1 MCPNQY
7 YYLNGGYVMKKKD
20 IVDLIK
26 AHYNQN
32 EKEFMTITSRIAH
45 EFEKMGDLELAT
57 YIMAQ
62 ISSNDTFVPQGVKY
76 DTQFLTQVKFD
87 NSPLP
92 LPKNFADDLKGI
104 INAVNHQLG
113 IGRFLFEGAP
123 GTGKTESAK
132 QVARLLNRV
141 LLSVNFNEVID
152 SKLGQTAKNIAA
164 VFDEINHMP
173 NLSRVVILFDE
184 IDSLALNRLD
194 SRDVREMG
202 RATSSILKELDN
214 VNPKAV
220 IIATTNLYDKFDPA
234 FKRRFDAVINFDRY
248 TQDDLLDVGEAI
260 LNSDLSQ
267 FSSVSR
273 DIKLFRKVLTSVD
286 KVPNP
291 GELKNIIKVAL
302 AFSDPQNPYDYL
314 SRLYKDLHQKQD
326 LNLQELRD
334 QKFTLR
340 EIGILTNIPKST
352 VARELKE

>member
-1 MCPNQY
+1 
-7 YYLNGGYVMKKKD
+7 MKKKD

-26 AHYNQN
+26 AHYSQN
-32 EKEFMTITSRIAH
+32 ENEFMTITNHIAD
-45 EFEKMGDLELAT
+45 EFEKMGDSELAS
-57 YIMAQ
+57 YITAQ
-62 ISSNDTFVPQGVKY
+62 ISKTDTFVPQGVNY
-76 DTQFLTQVKFD
+76 DTHFLTQVEFD

-92 LPKNFADDLKGI
+92 LPKSIADDLKGI

-123 GTGKTESAK
+123 GTGKTESVK

-141 LLSVNFNEVID
+141 LLSVNFNEIID
-152 SKLGQTAKNIAA
+152 SKLGQTAKNITA

-214 VNPKAV
+214 VNSKAV

-234 FKRRFDAVINFDRY
+234 FRRRFDAVINFNRY
-248 TQDDLLDVGEAI
+248 TKDDLLDTAEV
-260 LNSDLSQ
+260 LLDNDLSR
-267 FSSVSR
+267 FSLASR
-273 DIKLFRKVLTSVD
+273 DIKLFRKILMSVD

-291 GELKNIIKVAL
+291 GELKNIIKIAL

-314 SRLYKDLHQKQD
+314 SRLYKDLHQSQALD
-326 LNLQELRD
+326 LEELRN

-340 EIGILTNIPKST
+340 EIGILTNTPKST

>member
-1 MCPNQY
+1 
-7 YYLNGGYVMKKKD
+7 MKKKD

-26 AHYNQN
+26 AHYSQN
-32 EKEFMTITSRIAH
+32 ENEFMTITNHIAD
-45 EFEKMGDLELAT
+45 EFEKMGDSELAS
-57 YIMAQ
+57 YITAQ
-62 ISSNDTFVPQGVKY
+62 ISKTDTFVPQGVNY
-76 DTQFLTQVKFD
+76 DTHFLTQVEFD

-92 LPKNFADDLKGI
+92 LPKSIADDLKGI

-123 GTGKTESAK
+123 GTGKTESVK

-141 LLSVNFNEVID
+141 LLSVNFNEIID
-152 SKLGQTAKNIAA
+152 SKLGQTAKNITA

-214 VNPKAV
+214 VNSKAV

-234 FKRRFDAVINFDRY
+234 FRRRFDAVINFNRY
-248 TQDDLLDVGEAI
+248 TKDDLLDTAEV
-260 LNSDLSQ
+260 LLDNDLSR
-267 FSSVSR
+267 FSLASR
-273 DIKLFRKVLTSVD
+273 DIKLFRKILMSVD

-291 GELKNIIKVAL
+291 GELKNIIKIAL

-314 SRLYKDLHQKQD
+314 SRLYKDLHQTQNLD
-326 LNLQELRD
+326 LQKLRN

-340 EIGILTNIPKST
+340 EIGILTNTPKST

>member
-1 MCPNQY
+1 
-7 YYLNGGYVMKKKD
+7 MKKKD

-26 AHYNQN
+26 AHYSQN
-32 EKEFMTITSRIAH
+32 ENEFMTITNRIAD
-45 EFEKMGDLELAT
+45 EFEKMGDSELASYVT
-57 YIMAQ
+57 AQ
-62 ISSNDTFVPQGVKY
+62 ISKTDTFVPQGVNY

-87 NSPLP
+87 NFPLP
-92 LPKNFADDLKGI
+92 LPKPITDDLKGI
-104 INAVNHQLG
+104 INAVNHQLD
-113 IGRFLFEGAP
+113 IGKFLFEGAP

-132 QVARLLNRV
+132 QVARLLNRI

-173 NLSRVVILFDE
+173 NLSRVVVLFDE

-214 VNPKAV
+214 VNPNAV

-234 FKRRFDAVINFDRY
+234 FRRRFDAVINFDRY
-248 TQDDLLDVGEAI
+248 TQDDLLDVAEAL
-260 LNSDLSQ
+260 LNNYLSS
-267 FSSVSR
+267 FPSASR
-273 DIKLFRKVLTSVD
+273 DIKLFRKILMSVD
-286 KVPNP
+286 KIPNP

-314 SRLYKDLHQKQD
+314 SRLYKELHQSQNLD
-326 LNLQELRD
+326 LQMLRN
-334 QKFTLR
+334 QGFTLR

-352 VARELKE
+352 VARELRE

>member
-1 MCPNQY
+1 
-7 YYLNGGYVMKKKD
+7 MKKKD

-32 EKEFMTITSRIAH
+32 ENEFMAITNRIAD
-45 EFEKMGDLELAT
+45 EFEKMGDSELAS
-57 YIMAQ
+57 YITAQ
-62 ISSNDTFVPQGVKY
+62 ISKTDTFVPQGVNY
-76 DTQFLTQVKFD
+76 NTQFLTQVEFN

-92 LPKNFADDLKGI
+92 LPKPIADDLKGI
-104 INAVNHQLG
+104 INAVNHQLD
-113 IGRFLFEGAP
+113 IGKFLFEGAP

-132 QVARLLNRV
+132 QVARLLNRI

-173 NLSRVVILFDE
+173 NLSRVVVLFDE

-214 VNPKAV
+214 VNPNVV

-234 FKRRFDAVINFDRY
+234 FRRRFDAVINFNRY
-248 TQDDLLDVGEAI
+248 TKDDLLDVSEAL
-260 LNSDLSQ
+260 LNNDLSS

-273 DIKLFRKVLTSVD
+273 DIKLFRKILMSVD
-286 KVPNP
+286 EIPNP

-314 SRLYKDLHQKQD
+314 SRLYKDLHQTQNLD
-326 LNLQELRD
+326 LQKLRN

-340 EIGILTNIPKST
+340 EIGILTNTPKST

>member
-1 MCPNQY
+1 
-7 YYLNGGYVMKKKD
+7 MKKKD

-26 AHYNQN
+26 AHYSQN
-32 EKEFMTITSRIAH
+32 ENEFTIITNRIAD
-45 EFEKMGDLELAT
+45 EFEKMGDSELAS
-57 YIMAQ
+57 YITAQ
-62 ISSNDTFVPQGVKY
+62 ISETDTFVPQGVNY
-76 DTQFLTQVKFD
+76 DTRFLTQVEFD

-92 LPKNFADDLKGI
+92 LPKPIADDLKGI

-113 IGRFLFEGAP
+113 IGKFLFEGAP

-152 SKLGQTAKNIAA
+152 SKLGQTAKNIAS

-214 VNPKAV
+214 VNPNAV
-220 IIATTNLYDKFDPA
+220 IIATTNLYDEFDPA
-234 FKRRFDAVINFDRY
+234 FKRRFDAVIDFDRY
-248 TQDDLLDVGEAI
+248 TQEDLLAAAEAL
-260 LNSDLSQ
+260 LNNGLSR
-267 FSSVSR
+267 FSSASR
-273 DIKLFRKVLTSVD
+273 DIKLFRKILMSVD
-286 KVPNP
+286 EVPNP

-302 AFSDPQNPYDYL
+302 AFSDPQKPYDYL
-314 SRLYKDLHQKQD
+314 SRLYKDLHQNQNLD
-326 LNLQELRD
+326 LQKLRAEN
-334 QKFTLR
+334 FTLR
-340 EIGILTNIPKST
+340 EIGILVNKPKST

>member
-1 MCPNQY
+1 
-7 YYLNGGYVMKKKD
+7 MKKKD

-26 AHYNQN
+26 AHYSQN
-32 EKEFMTITSRIAH
+32 ENEFMTITNRIAD
-45 EFEKMGDLELAT
+45 EFEKMGDSELAS
-57 YIMAQ
+57 YITAQ
-62 ISSNDTFVPQGVKY
+62 ISKTDTFVPQGVNY

-87 NSPLP
+87 NFPLP
-92 LPKNFADDLKGI
+92 LPKPITDDLKGI
-104 INAVNHQLG
+104 INAVNHQLD
-113 IGRFLFEGAP
+113 IGKFLFEGAP

-132 QVARLLNRV
+132 QVARLLNRI

-173 NLSRVVILFDE
+173 NLSRVVVLFDE

-214 VNPKAV
+214 VNPNAV

-234 FKRRFDAVINFDRY
+234 FRRRFDAVINFDRY
-248 TQDDLLDVGEAI
+248 TQDDLLDVAEAL
-260 LNSDLSQ
+260 LNNYLSS
-267 FSSVSR
+267 FSSASR
-273 DIKLFRKVLTSVD
+273 DIKLFRKILMSVD
-286 KVPNP
+286 KIPNP

-314 SRLYKDLHQKQD
+314 SRLYKELHQSQNLD
-326 LNLQELRD
+326 LQMLRN
-334 QKFTLR
+334 QGFTLR

-352 VARELKE
+352 VARELRE